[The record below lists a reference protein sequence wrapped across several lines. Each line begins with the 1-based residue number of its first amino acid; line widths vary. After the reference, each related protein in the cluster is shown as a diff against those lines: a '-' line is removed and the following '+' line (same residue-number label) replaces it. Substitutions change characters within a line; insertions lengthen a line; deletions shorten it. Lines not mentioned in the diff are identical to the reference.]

1 MVPQPELNT
10 PYTQNNYNEAG
21 LHSLWGVH
29 FPSIPSEWALPH
41 PGTLTVTAVTE
52 TGTIQ
57 LNITSSIRCSPL
69 LFHQISLKGRKKRQ
83 NPQQFTACFPQVE
96 KNLGDFTNMSMRR
109 HHWGTVSLQIIS
121 NLQFLAQLKIERSL
135 PLPQGKIRSAPTD
148 NTCFYEPC
156 FSAR

>member
-57 LNITSSIRCSPL
+57 LNITSSIRCSLL
-69 LFHQISLKGRKKRQ
+69 LFHQIKNNQPKREKKKAKSTTVHCMFSTSGRELGWLYKHEYEETPLRNCIPTNHQQPAVLGTTEDWKKPSSSTR
-83 NPQQFTACFPQVE
+83 E
-96 KNLGDFTNMSMRR
+96 D
-109 HHWGTVSLQIIS
+109 
-121 NLQFLAQLKIERSL
+121 
-135 PLPQGKIRSAPTD
+135 
-148 NTCFYEPC
+148 
-156 FSAR
+156 